1 MNDDR
6 AERHTPIAR
15 PAEERTSDGST
26 QEAGGLHESLRGVRP
41 GPGPELARESNA
53 DDVLSR
59 SAEERYQTPRRYDE
73 EEAEVRDATMP
84 ANDSTLNTKI

>member
-6 AERHTPIAR
+6 TVRHTPMAK
-15 PAEERTSDGST
+15 PAEERASDQST
-26 QEAGGLHESLRGVRP
+26 QEAGGLHGSLGGVRP
-41 GPGPELARESNA
+41 GPGPELAHESDA

-59 SAEERYQTPRRYDE
+59 SAEERYETPRKYDE
-73 EEAEVRDATMP
+73 DEGRDSTMP